1 MLMIDDDG
9 VKDVSLKLKEV
20 EVKVK
25 KYIRLFRLGVTII
38 YGAEWCQ
45 NIMAG

>member
-1 MLMIDDDG
+1 MFMIDDDG
-9 VKDVSLKLKEV
+9 VKDVSLKEV
-20 EVKVK
+20 EVK